1 MENSVKKT
9 NEEKPAKRS
18 VWLKI
23 LKWLGIFVGAI
34 LFVVLVIIANL
45 GLIAEHIIEKYDM
58 ELVGRRIEAEDVS
71 IRLFKSEAEIYDI
84 TLYEEDGETPFVAF
98 NRLYAKIGLWEL
110 LDEVVHIK
118 RVVAQF
124 PYARIDQGAESFNF
138 DSLIDYL
145 VAKYSSDEPEDD
157 SPSDWEIIIEN
168 IELSDGR
175 LAYTDTTIEQHWS
188 ISELDIATE

>member
-45 GLIAEHIIEKYDM
+45 GAIAEHIIEKYDM
-58 ELVGRRIEAEDVS
+58 ELVGRRIETEDVS

-124 PYARIDQGAESFNF
+124 PYVRIDQGAAVRI
-138 DSLIDYL
+138 SLTNM
-145 VAKYSSDEPEDD
+145 V
-157 SPSDWEIIIEN
+157 
-168 IELSDGR
+168 
-175 LAYTDTTIEQHWS
+175 
-188 ISELDIATE
+188 